1 MPVCNVSAISHP
13 EFINI
18 NSLSPFAAKCQIKV
32 LYIGQNRNKSFIT
45 KEVATNMAQT
55 LPGCPIVGYYKEEV
69 GDFRDHGEVAIV
81 AEGKIN
87 VKKKTQPYGFIAPDA
102 KIWFQNFEETDEY
115 GNTVIREYLV
125 AEGYLW
131 TQFTGADL
139 AIKDGGRPQSMEL
152 DEKSLQGYW
161 SDEFSSNIEFFI
173 INGAKVKALCVLG
186 KDVEPWFEGSDV
198 TKPYTYS
205 FDGEDIISGLSD
217 IMKQLQFTLNKLEG
231 GNQKMDENLEIQGKV
246 DEQSAI
252 ENQDSIEN
260 FVKSKEDEE
269 KEKEN
274 KDNMNSDSK
283 EAPADDKDVQ
293 NDSSDGKNKED
304 EDKKKK
310 IANNSLAQYED
321 GSEGDSSE
329 SSDGEDTNG
338 TEESANTSQE
348 DAESNTDP
356 SNENNEEESTPEQ
369 IEDEEAISSSN
380 APLTKLKEEYSLLK
394 QDFSELQARY
404 STLEESYN
412 KLVEFKNQIE
422 DSKKDD
428 MIKSFYMLDD
438 EDKRDVI
445 ENKSKYTLDE
455 IEAKLSVICVR
466 KKVNFDLN
474 SDTETKDE
482 VPTTFDLNGI
492 NTEASSVPAW
502 LKAVEATQNRNK

>member
-1 MPVCNVSAISHP
+1 MPVYNVSAISHP

-69 GDFRDHGEVAIV
+69 GDFRDHGEIAII

-173 INGAKVKALCVLG
+173 INDAKFKALCILG
-186 KDVEPWFEGSDV
+186 KDVEPCFEGSDV
-198 TKPYTYS
+198 TKPDTYS

-231 GNQKMDENLEIQGKV
+231 GSQKMDENLEIQGKV

-269 KEKEN
+269 KEN

-293 NDSSDGKNKED
+293 NDSSDDKN
-304 EDKKKK
+304 
-310 IANNSLAQYED
+310 
-321 GSEGDSSE
+321 
-329 SSDGEDTNG
+329 
-338 TEESANTSQE
+338 
-348 DAESNTDP
+348 
-356 SNENNEEESTPEQ
+356 
-369 IEDEEAISSSN
+369 
-380 APLTKLKEEYSLLK
+380 
-394 QDFSELQARY
+394 
-404 STLEESYN
+404 
-412 KLVEFKNQIE
+412 
-422 DSKKDD
+422 
-428 MIKSFYMLDD
+428 
-438 EDKRDVI
+438 
-445 ENKSKYTLDE
+445 
-455 IEAKLSVICVR
+455 
-466 KKVNFDLN
+466 
-474 SDTETKDE
+474 
-482 VPTTFDLNGI
+482 
-492 NTEASSVPAW
+492 
-502 LKAVEATQNRNK
+502 

>member
-1 MPVCNVSAISHP
+1 MPVYNVSAISHP

-69 GDFRDHGEVAIV
+69 GDFRDHGEVAII

-173 INGAKVKALCVLG
+173 INDAKFKALCILG
-186 KDVEPWFEGSDV
+186 KDVEPCFEGSDV
-198 TKPYTYS
+198 TKPDTYS

-269 KEKEN
+269 KEN

-293 NDSSDGKNKED
+293 NDSSDDKNKED

-338 TEESANTSQE
+338 TEEPANTSQE
-348 DAESNTDP
+348 DAESNTEP
-356 SNENNEEESTPEQ
+356 SNENNEEEPTSEQ

-438 EDKRDVI
+438 EDKKDVI

-466 KKVNFDLN
+466 KKVNFDLD
-474 SDTETKDE
+474 SDTKTKDE

-492 NTEASSVPAW
+492 NTEANSIPAW